1 MRRLVTSLVALVVA
15 VMLLSSTML
24 VVDQH
29 RYAVVYAMG
38 QLREVITEPGLH
50 WKLPAPLQNVVWL
63 DKRLQ
68 TLDTPDGER
77 YATLDKKA
85 LAIDA
90 FAKWKIVDPR
100 QYLVAN
106 GAGADAATDRAD
118 RAGNERGSEKLAQ
131 LVRDAIAA
139 ETATRAVTDVVSG
152 QRGALA
158 AAVRERVAKAAR
170 GLGLEVVDVR
180 LKRVAFP
187 DQVNTAVIERMKAER
202 TRVANEVRA
211 GGVAEGEQIRADAER
226 QRTTLLAEAQRDA
239 ETVRGE
245 GDANAARIYAASF
258 GKNPEFYR
266 FYRSMEAYKAT
277 FKGKSDILVLDS
289 NSEFFK
295 YFKGPGAGK

>member
-1 MRRLVTSLVALVVA
+1 MSRVVTSLVALVVA
-15 VMLLSSTML
+15 VVLVSSSMF

-38 QLREVITEPGLH
+38 ELRQTIKEPGLYF
-50 WKLPAPLQNVVWL
+50 KLPAPLQNVVWL

-77 YATLDKKA
+77 YATADKKE
-85 LAIDA
+85 LLVDA

-100 QYLVAN
+100 QYLVETS
-106 GAGADAATDRAD
+106 AGAD
-118 RAGNERGSEKLAQ
+118 RAGAERGGGKMTQ
-131 LVRDAIAA
+131 IVRNALAA
-139 ETATRAVTDVVSG
+139 ETATRNVADIVSG
-152 QRGALA
+152 QRGALG
-158 AAVRERVAKAAR
+158 AAVRERVAREAR
-170 GLGLEVVDVR
+170 GLGIEVVDVR
-180 LKRVAFP
+180 LKRIDFP
-187 DQVNTAVIERMKAER
+187 DQVNAAVIERMKAER
-202 TRVANEVRA
+202 LRVAGEVRA
-211 GGVAEGEQIRADAER
+211 AGVAEGQQIRGDAER
-226 QRTTLLAEAQRDA
+226 QRATILAEGQRDA
-239 ETVRGE
+239 ETIRGE
-245 GDANAARIYAASF
+245 GDAKAAQIYAASF

>member
-1 MRRLVTSLVALVVA
+1 MSRLVTSLVALVVA

-38 QLREVITEPGLH
+38 ELRDVIKEPGLH
-50 WKLPAPLQNVVWL
+50 WKLPAPLQNVVYL

-77 YATLDKKA
+77 YATLEKKE
-85 LAIDA
+85 LTIDA

-100 QYLVAN
+100 QYLVAT
-106 GAGADAATDRAD
+106 GAAND
-118 RAGNERGSEKLAQ
+118 RAGNERSGDKLAQ
-131 LVRDAIAA
+131 LVRNAIAA
-139 ETATRAVTDVVSG
+139 ETATRSVTDVVSG

-158 AAVRERVAKAAR
+158 AAVRDRVAKEAR

-180 LKRVAFP
+180 LKRVEFS

-202 TRVANEVRA
+202 TRIANEVRA
-211 GGVAEGEQIRADAER
+211 TGTAEGEQIRGDAER

-239 ETVRGE
+239 ETIRGD
-245 GDANAARIYAASF
+245 GDAKAAQIYAASF

-277 FKGKSDILVLDS
+277 FKGKSDILVLES

>member
-1 MRRLVTSLVALVVA
+1 MSRLVTSLVALVVA

-38 QLREVITEPGLH
+38 ELRDVIKEPGLH
-50 WKLPAPLQNVVWL
+50 WKLPAPLQNVVYL

-77 YATLDKKA
+77 YATLEKKE

-100 QYLVAN
+100 QYLVAT
-106 GAGADAATDRAD
+106 GAAGD
-118 RAGNERGSEKLAQ
+118 RAGNERSGDKLAQ
-131 LVRDAIAA
+131 LVRNAIAA
-139 ETATRAVTDVVSG
+139 ETATRSVSDVVSG

-158 AAVRERVAKAAR
+158 AAVRDRVAKEAR

-180 LKRVAFP
+180 LKRVEFS

-202 TRVANEVRA
+202 TRIANEVRA
-211 GGVAEGEQIRADAER
+211 TGTAEGEQIRGDAER

-239 ETVRGE
+239 ETIRGD
-245 GDANAARIYAASF
+245 GDAKAAQIYAASF

-289 NSEFFK
+289 NSEVFK